1 MTCLIYIGNASPRR
15 FASLNEAEG
24 YGMKAPDQNCAIVHE
39 DGRVLSFKRKEHKDF
54 TRITRKES

>member
-1 MTCLIYIGNASPRR
+1 L
-15 FASLNEAEG
+15 EAEE
-24 YGMKAPDQNCAIVHE
+24 YGMKAPGQNCAIVHE